1 MTDIQH
7 INVDDEQYEDA
18 PRGLR
23 DYVKQLQK
31 ANETLRA
38 ERDGFRNQIS
48 ESALGDVLAGFKN
61 PGRVKTDLLSDGVD
75 PLDNEAVSKWLE
87 TNGDDYARGEQPP
100 AAPEAETQAEVEV
113 PDYDRLNSLSQAG
126 TPSGSDKAQLVANP
140 PADVR
145 DDPKLLAAW
154 FTAQGI

>member
-7 INVDDEQYEDA
+7 IDVDDEQFEDA
-18 PRGLR
+18 PQGLR
-23 DYVKQLQK
+23 DYVKKLQK
-31 ANETLRA
+31 ANETLRT

-87 TNGDDYARGEQPP
+87 TNGDDYARGEQAP
-100 AAPEAETQAEVEV
+100 AAPESEVQDETQV
-113 PDYDRLNSLSQAG
+113 PDYDRLNSLSQLG
-126 TPSGSDKAQLVANP
+126 TPSGSDKAQIVANP
-140 PADVR
+140 PAELMN
-145 DDPKLLAAW
+145 DPKALAAY
-154 FTAQGI
+154 FRAQGI

>member
-18 PRGLR
+18 PQGLR
-23 DYVKQLQK
+23 DYVKKLQK
-31 ANETLRA
+31 QNETLRT

-87 TNGDDYARGEQPP
+87 SNGGDYARGEQAP
-100 AAPEAETQAEVEV
+100 AAPSDTEPQVEV

-126 TPSGSDKAQLVANP
+126 TPSGSDKAQIVANP
-140 PADVR
+140 PAELLG
-145 DDPKLLAAW
+145 DPKGLAAW
-154 FTAQGI
+154 FIAQGI

>member
-18 PRGLR
+18 PQGLR
-23 DYVKQLQK
+23 DYVKKLQK
-31 ANETLRA
+31 QNETLRT

-75 PLDNEAVSKWLE
+75 PLDNEAVTKWLE
-87 TNGDDYARGEQPP
+87 TNGDDYARGEQTP
-100 AAPEAETQAEVEV
+100 AAPESEVQDETQV
-113 PDYDRLNSLSQAG
+113 PDYDRLNSLSQLG
-126 TPSGSDKAQLVANP
+126 TPSGSDKAQIVANP
-140 PADVR
+140 PAELLN
-145 DDPKLLAAW
+145 DPQALADY
-154 FTAQGI
+154 FRKQGI